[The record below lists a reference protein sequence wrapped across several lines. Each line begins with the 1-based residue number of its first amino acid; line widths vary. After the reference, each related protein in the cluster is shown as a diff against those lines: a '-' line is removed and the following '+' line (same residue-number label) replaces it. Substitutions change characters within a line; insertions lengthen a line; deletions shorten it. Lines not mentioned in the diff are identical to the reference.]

1 MLLRAEIAVEPSTRF
16 EKRNAIDEERSGGG
30 NRNYF
35 RGGVMKKTDRLYEV
49 VDPARV
55 ALILGLS
62 LGLGIVVHEGFFFLA
77 GAVAVGA
84 LAAAIANT
92 IQDHAEGSRLTHQA
106 R

>member
-1 MLLRAEIAVEPSTRF
+1 
-16 EKRNAIDEERSGGG
+16 
-30 NRNYF
+30 
-35 RGGVMKKTDRLYEV
+35 MKKTDRLYEV

-62 LGLGIVVHEGFFFLA
+62 LGLGVVVPEGFFFLA

-92 IQDHAEGSRLTHQA
+92 IQDHAEGPRLTHQP

>member
-1 MLLRAEIAVEPSTRF
+1 
-16 EKRNAIDEERSGGG
+16 
-30 NRNYF
+30 
-35 RGGVMKKTDRLYEV
+35 MKKTDRLYEV